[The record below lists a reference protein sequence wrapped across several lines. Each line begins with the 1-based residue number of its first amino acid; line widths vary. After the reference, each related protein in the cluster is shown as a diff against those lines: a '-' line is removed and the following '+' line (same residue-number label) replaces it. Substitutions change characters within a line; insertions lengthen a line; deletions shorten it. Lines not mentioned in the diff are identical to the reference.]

1 MISFIKRQIQ
11 AIKGITGKRILLE
24 NFVSLSVLQVV
35 GCILPLITVPYLVR
49 VLGPEKFG
57 LIAFAQA
64 FISYFMV
71 LSDYGFNFSATKK
84 ISIHRDNKDKVSEIF
99 SSVMLIKFCFSA
111 ISILIIGILVAAIP
125 RFRNDWLIYILTFG
139 TIIGNSLFPLWFF
152 KGMEN
157 MKYIT
162 LLNIL
167 ARTVFT
173 ISIFIFVKHQENYIY
188 VPLLNSLGLI
198 SAGLLGLWFVRK
210 HFNIRFIIPNINS
223 IIEQLRDGWHIFI
236 STIATSL
243 YTVSTSFILGIF
255 TNNTIV
261 GYYSAGEK
269 IILPLLHLK
278 SSFGQTI
285 FPRISKL
292 ASESKD
298 KAIQVV
304 CNLGFIMGLI
314 ILTSSLV
321 IFLFAETITTIIL
334 GGQFYQSILIIKILA
349 FCPFIIFINNILGT
363 QIMIPFNLLSDRT
376 KVLAASGLLNLVLL
390 LILVPIYQHI
400 GAAVSLI
407 TTEAFVT
414 FGLFYYIVKRGLIEP
429 LQFEIIE
436 SK

>member
-11 AIKGITGKRILLE
+11 AIKDITGKRILLG

-71 LSDYGFNFSATKK
+71 LSDYGFNFSATKN

-99 SSVMLIKFCFSA
+99 SSVMSIKFCFSA
-111 ISILIIGILVAAIP
+111 ISILITFILVAAIP
-125 RFRNDWLIYILTFG
+125 KFRSDWLIYILTFG

-162 LLNIL
+162 FLNIL

-173 ISIFIFVKHQENYIY
+173 ISIFIFVRHQENYIY
-188 VPLLNSLGLI
+188 VPLLNSLGLV

-298 KAIQVV
+298 KAIQIV

-314 ILTSSLV
+314 ILTSCLV

>member
-125 RFRNDWLIYILTFG
+125 KFRNDWLIYILTFG

-173 ISIFIFVKHQENYIY
+173 ISIFIFVRHQENYIY

-292 ASESKD
+292 ACESKD